1 MTMSEWTYAAILTA
15 LLGLAVGSFL
25 NVCVYRIPAGKSV
38 VSPPSHCP
46 YCGTRLR
53 PADLIP
59 VASYLILK
67 GRCRYCKTPVSLRYP
82 LVEALTSAL
91 FLLVFYSFGAE
102 IDLIKYLFLTALM
115 IAVAFIDLDHYI
127 IPNRLVL
134 AGLIAGSLFIPL
146 TGEPPL
152 LDALSGVL
160 AASGFLLFLYLVSRG
175 GMGMGDIKL
184 AAVIGIFLGWPM
196 SLFAVFSACFLAGI
210 LGIALIATGVK
221 KRKDPIPF
229 GPFLAAGTF
238 ITSIWGPEL
247 AELYRS
253 FILGF

>member
-1 MTMSEWTYAAILTA
+1 MSDWTYAAILTA

-25 NVCVYRIPAGKSV
+25 NVCIYRVPAGKSV
-38 VSPPSHCP
+38 VAPPSQCP
-46 YCGTRLR
+46 SCETRLR
-53 PADLIP
+53 PLDLIP

-82 LVEALTSAL
+82 LVEGLTSAL
-91 FLLVFYSFGAE
+91 FLMVFYRFGTE
-102 IDLIKYLFLTALM
+102 TDLIKYLFLTALM
-115 IAVAFIDLDHYI
+115 IAVAFIDFDHYI

-134 AGLIAGSLFIPL
+134 AGLIAGALFIPL
-146 TGEPPL
+146 TGKPPL
-152 LDALSGVL
+152 PDALFGVL
-160 AASGFLLFLYLVSRG
+160 SASGLLLFLYIVSRG

-184 AAVIGIFLGWPM
+184 AAVIGVFLGWPM
-196 SLFAVFSACFLAGI
+196 SLYAVFSACFLAGI

-221 KRKDPIPF
+221 KRKDTIPF

-247 AELYRS
+247 ASLYRN